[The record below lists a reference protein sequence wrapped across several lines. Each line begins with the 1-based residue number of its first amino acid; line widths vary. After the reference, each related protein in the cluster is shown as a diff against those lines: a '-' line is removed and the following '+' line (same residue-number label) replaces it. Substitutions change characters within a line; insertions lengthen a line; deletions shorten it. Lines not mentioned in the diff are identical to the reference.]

1 MKRFA
6 YYIACCTLV
15 ALCACTHDDT
25 NDVIPAGNGKIMIQA
40 SLDDMAITRAFDGET
55 AKERTVTHIDVFAVD
70 PEGNIDYYER
80 NTAGN
85 NNGTNEDGSG
95 VLTLN
100 VARRAKIGNA
110 PVFEEGV
117 AYKFY
122 LVANSRT
129 PVEDIKDSN
138 GLKDGFKT
146 EEGLKKWIF
155 DDIIE
160 IEENVIQT
168 NLHLTGTTLGET
180 NDTDVDNTNRQP
192 QTFLMDA
199 VAKFGS
205 DESVVVN
212 PTTGGES
219 SLKLSAEFKR
229 AAAKILVNIKQGPD
243 VVFHK
248 NLSVVLKEKDSETTK
263 KVDQTAKYY
272 FYKLPASTFV
282 LPNDQQLV
290 NPFLITTASMDAPQA
305 VNPNEPGNEQVF
317 KWSENISDNG
327 DAVDVQVLGYAYAHE
342 WSDVDLT
349 NETSLIL
356 NIPMYYKENDTTNP
370 NRDKDGMAPAPNSWY
385 KVPLSKDK
393 IFKRNTCYVVNI
405 TINAVGATNKSDA
418 IQLRNIEYETLPWQA
433 VGIEVG
439 NDENRPAYLELNTD
453 LVEIYNANFDNTSLS
468 FSSSSAITSVT
479 LKDVYKQNADGTFT
493 SDTDNHDAYYINKF
507 GVKTSLSETIR
518 NTISATAEEN
528 VLNGA
533 ISILSPIVP
542 ATQAE
547 INKQILEQ
555 LGPAPTAPTLTEPT
569 YDGTIVPE
577 PSFVA
582 EPDPDDYIQTTITN
596 SNWVE
601 SGGIGTTKRTRTNT
615 ETQRKYKYEDGKYT
629 FQLSTRT
636 RTETQNRFIEWQ
648 ESTYTD
654 WSDWSDWSA
663 DTTTQNAW
671 DTAWGNYHTYLTN
684 KAAYDAQQKEPD
696 FQAYLAEKQAYDNA
710 WAEYNDELADYNE
723 QADAIREAAG
733 GEETHYN
740 TIRYLEFEVTNEQ
753 GLTAT
758 FRVMQYPVIYV
769 VNIEG
774 FFSYRS
780 DFYHSSG
787 TEAPHWQNRVAPY
800 CYRAYWASYTI
811 QRRSGSSDS
820 WTNVETGYGPI
831 YYNGSN
837 YYCSRGQLDN
847 NRITYTGSDGYSY
860 RITYNSVGQV
870 FQSRV
875 TYSVYETGNNVGKS
889 NIDGYY
895 NNGSSWGRS
904 DDSGRDP
911 GNHRMYH
918 VRVTATSDDYTAGRP
933 RILNDNGEAT
943 DDVEN
948 GYTDNSLDNSKIV
961 SPSFMT
967 ASQLG
972 MTTSESDLTIDQLY
986 ERAKDQCK
994 NYVETYKD
1002 SSGTVIHLK
1011 DWRLPTKA
1019 EIDIIVQLQAK
1030 TEGAVDLVL
1039 AGQYYMCASPT
1050 KYTNGAANPSSN
1062 GYFIRC
1068 VRDAYDK

>member
-100 VARRAKIGNA
+100 VARRAKIGDA
-110 PVFEEGV
+110 PVFAEGV

-129 PVEDIKDSN
+129 PVEAIKDSN

-146 EEGLKKWIF
+146 EDDLKKWIF

-160 IEENVIQT
+160 IKENVIQT

-199 VAKFGS
+199 VAKFGN

-212 PTTGGES
+212 PATGGES
-219 SLKLSAEFKR
+219 SLTLSAVFKR

-248 NLSVVLKEKDSETTK
+248 NLSVVLKDKDSETTK
-263 KVDQTAKYY
+263 EVDQTAKYY

-290 NPFLITTASMDAPQA
+290 SPYLITTAPMDAPQV

-317 KWSENISDNG
+317 RWSEDISNNG

-370 NRDKDGMAPAPNSWY
+370 NRGENGMAPAPNSWY

-393 IFKRNTCYVVNI
+393 IFERNTCYVVNI

-418 IQLRNIEYETLPWQA
+418 IMLRNIEYETLPWQE

-439 NDENRPAYLELNTD
+439 NEDNRPAYLELNTD

-507 GVKTSLSETIR
+507 GIMTSLSETIKAM
-518 NTISATAEEN
+518 ISATAQPD
-528 VLNGA
+528 VLNGNIA
-533 ISILSPIVP
+533 ILSPIVNTTEAEREKALAALGDEPKEP
-542 ATQAE
+542 AEVAVPS
-547 INKQILEQ
+547 
-555 LGPAPTAPTLTEPT
+555 GM
-569 YDGTIVPE
+569 PE
-577 PSFVA
+577 P
-582 EPDPDDYIQTTITN
+582 ELPDDSTKSETKEEYVNEKERDVTTTTTISYHYEGVGEN
-596 SNWVE
+596 
-601 SGGIGTTKRTRTNT
+601 IKF
-615 ETQRKYKYEDGKYT
+615 YK
-629 FQLSTRT
+629 
-636 RTETQNRFIEWQ
+636 
-648 ESTYTD
+648 
-654 WSDWSDWSA
+654 
-663 DTTTQNAW
+663 TTTVTKTYKSKGKTHIVSGYPMTTTEEYVD
-671 DTAWGNYHTYLTN
+671 DTIKQEYISAYNEWVKTN
-684 KAAYDAQQKEPD
+684 DDAVAAYNEYLIAKKKYDVYHA
-696 FQAYLAEKQAYDNA
+696 AYE
-710 WAEYNDELADYNE
+710 
-723 QADAIREAAG
+723 AINNSGSAG
-733 GEETHYN
+733 DTHYN
-740 TIRYLEFEVTNEQ
+740 TIRYLEFEVENEQ

-758 FRVMQYPVIYV
+758 FRVMQYPVIYIT
-769 VNIEG
+769 NQLCW
-774 FFSYRS
+774 FSYRD
-780 DFYHSSG
+780 DFGG
-787 TEAPHWQNRVAPY
+787 TTYLDRGANRYVCA
-800 CYRAYWASYTI
+800 TF
-811 QRRSGSSDS
+811 
-820 WTNVETGYGPI
+820 N
-831 YYNGSN
+831 NGW
-837 YYCSRGQLDN
+837 
-847 NRITYTGSDGYSY
+847 GYSTDDGADNHFFASKVADDYNEDTGACTLYYY
-860 RITYNSVGQV
+860 RW
-870 FQSRV
+870 
-875 TYSVYETGNNVGKS
+875 
-889 NIDGYY
+889 Y
-895 NNGSSWGRS
+895 NNGGVYK
-904 DDSGRDP
+904 DGTSG
-911 GNHRMYH
+911 NTNAHYYH
-918 VRVTATSDDYTAGRP
+918 IHVTANSPHYTIGIP
-933 RILNDNGEAT
+933 RT
-943 DDVEN
+943 DAN
-948 GYTDNSLDNSKIV
+948 GYTISSADNEQLV
-961 SPSFMT
+961 SPSFMI

-972 MTTSESDLTIDQLY
+972 AVWSGKTGYDRDDAAYHCSQ
-986 ERAKDQCK
+986 
-994 NYVETYKD
+994 YVEVYRLPAYEEGAKTTTINGQTVYYKE
-1002 SSGTVIHLK
+1002 LR
-1011 DWRLPTKA
+1011 DWRLPTAA
-1019 EIDIIVQLQAK
+1019 EIQIIVDHQTGVAMD
-1030 TEGAVDLVL
+1030 VVL
-1039 AGQYYMCASPT
+1039 GGGRYYSAGTSQYTST
-1050 KYTNGAANPSSN
+1050 GQDDDDTTIYTRC
-1062 GYFIRC
+1062 IR
-1068 VRDAYDK
+1068 DEY